1 MPKRRIR
8 IAFEGEGIRKVSE
21 ETFVIRSDTCSD
33 DESCISDRS
42 DRLDQTDDL
51 TIKVVFQEDESGRSI

>member
-33 DESCISDRS
+33 DESCISDR
-42 DRLDQTDDL
+42 LDQTDDL
-51 TIKVVFQEDESGRSI
+51 MIKVVFQEDESGRSI